1 VTVNPGHWVRF
12 MCSWVDR
19 IISEPVWRK
28 SARRLAIGPVMQQ
41 DLSNRSGDGFPDP
54 RSSGRKATPMMNSPA
69 ARLTAREI
77 IAKTF
82 SAKSRR
88 GYDPAEVDAYLMD
101 VARQVDEL
109 NLEID
114 RLTNEVVR
122 LSFGQPASAPAPAPA
137 PAPVMAEAPPP
148 PPPAPVA
155 PVVSISATEAEEES
169 LKLILKAA
177 QKTAEQTITDARSRA
192 DEIIAEARYRSAEIT
207 RESDRKSFEAASR
220 AQGELVALEEQ
231 LVVRRNEL
239 DALARTVDVER
250 GRVRAL
256 AHDLLRTVGDEAAP
270 SRPAAPAA
278 PPVALEPP
286 PAAPAQPEPVVLDLT
301 NDEAPA
307 TAPSGPGGFRN
318 DFDSFS
324 PFGNES

>member
-1 VTVNPGHWVRF
+1 
-12 MCSWVDR
+12 
-19 IISEPVWRK
+19 
-28 SARRLAIGPVMQQ
+28 
-41 DLSNRSGDGFPDP
+41 
-54 RSSGRKATPMMNSPA
+54 MMNSPA

-122 LSFGQPASAPAPAPA
+122 LSFGQPAASAAPAPAPA
-137 PAPVMAEAPPP
+137 PAVAEMPPP
-148 PPPAPVA
+148 PPPAPA
-155 PVVSISATEAEEES
+155 PAPAPMVSISATEAEEES

-177 QKTAEQTITDARSRA
+177 QKTAEQTIIDARTRA
-192 DEIIAEARYRSAEIT
+192 DEILAEARYRSAEIT
-207 RESDRKSFEAASR
+207 RESDRKTFEAASR

-231 LVVRRNEL
+231 LVGRRSEL
-239 DALARTVDVER
+239 DALARTVDVEK

-256 AHDLLRTVGDEAAP
+256 AHDLLRTVGDGAAAP
-270 SRPAAPAA
+270 AAAA

-286 PAAPAQPEPVVLDLT
+286 PAAPAAEPVVLDLT
-301 NDEAPA
+301 NEEAPA
-307 TAPSGPGGFRN
+307 AAPSGPGGGGFRN
-318 DFDSFS
+318 DFDAFS

>member
-1 VTVNPGHWVRF
+1 
-12 MCSWVDR
+12 
-19 IISEPVWRK
+19 
-28 SARRLAIGPVMQQ
+28 
-41 DLSNRSGDGFPDP
+41 
-54 RSSGRKATPMMNSPA
+54 MMNSPA

-122 LSFGQPASAPAPAPA
+122 LSFGQPAASAAPAPAPA
-137 PAPVMAEAPPP
+137 PAAEIPPP
-148 PPPAPVA
+148 PPPAPA
-155 PVVSISATEAEEES
+155 PAAPITTISATEAEEES

-177 QKTAEQTITDARSRA
+177 QRTAEQTITDARSRA
-192 DEIIAEARYRSAEIT
+192 DEIMAEARYRAAEIT
-207 RESDRKSFEAASR
+207 RESDRKAFEAASR

-231 LVVRRNEL
+231 LNVRRSEL
-239 DALARTVDVER
+239 DAMARTVDIEK

-256 AHDLLRTVGDEAAP
+256 AHDLLRTVGDGAAP
-270 SRPAAPAA
+270 RPAAPAA

-286 PAAPAQPEPVVLDLT
+286 PAPAPAEAVVLDLT
-301 NDEAPA
+301 NEDTPAPA
-307 TAPSGPGGFRN
+307 PTASPTPGGFRN